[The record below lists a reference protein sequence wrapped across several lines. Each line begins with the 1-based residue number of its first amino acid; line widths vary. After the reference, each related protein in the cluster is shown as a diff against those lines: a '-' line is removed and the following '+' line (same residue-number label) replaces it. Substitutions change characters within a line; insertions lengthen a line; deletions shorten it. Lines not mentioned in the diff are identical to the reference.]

1 MAEDDTLLSGI
12 LSQLTATGVALGQL
26 IELLNAQGSQ
36 SAERH
41 TQVAA
46 KLEQLQTEGQNRSE
60 RISSV
65 ETALDRIA
73 VTEEQEAE
81 LRRER
86 NSWFQEQFTSLIA
99 MLKQPLLWIITG
111 GAVAGGYNLDGCQ
124 PRLSLDPPA
133 PSAQEAPP

>member
-41 TQVAA
+41 TQVTA
-46 KLEQLQTEGQNRSE
+46 KLEQLQTEGQTRSE

-124 PRLSLDPPA
+124 PRFSLDPPA
-133 PSAQEAPP
+133 PSAQEDPP